1 MQATPGRAELQSPE
15 ERGDKGNE
23 GKRRKERE
31 G

>member
-1 MQATPGRAELQSPE
+1 MQGLQAELSCSPE